1 MDVNIL
7 SYNLFFW
14 EISGRYLGGIWEVSE
29 RYPSGI
35 VTIIDI
41 MFLTYVY
48 IYIYLF
54 IYLFIYVFINY

>member
-14 EISGRYLGGIWEVSE
+14 EIYGRYLGGIWEVSE

-41 MFLTYVY
+41 MCLTY
-48 IYIYLF
+48 IYIYIF
-54 IYLFIYVFINY
+54 I